1 MFIKNTV
8 YSTGIPKFDANRS
21 RSTFFISV
29 CDNII
34 STLIFPF
41 AKVGARHMRGYP
53 PPGDPGRGGIGA
65 ALGTRG
71 SSPLPGQTRQA
82 TLPAF

>member
-1 MFIKNTV
+1 MLPLIDC
-8 YSTGIPKFDANRS
+8 YSIYFCFMQKLIVVVV
-21 RSTFFISV
+21 FISV